1 MEKFSS
7 KELAEICKEAVSEIA
22 ENGFLEKALTEKQRE
37 ILRKIKE
44 SHKDGIWLE
53 KKKDP
58 RTQLLEFLIYS
69 NISKSYFISSSLFC
83 FSLSNSLIFW

>member
-7 KELAEICKEAVSEIA
+7 KELVEICKEAVSEIA
-22 ENGFLEKALTEKQRE
+22 ENGFLEKALTERQRE

-53 KKKDP
+53 KAAWKSAFFIIKSNYI
-58 RTQLLEFLIYS
+58 RIERRFLW
-69 NISKSYFISSSLFC
+69 KF
-83 FSLSNSLIFW
+83 

>member
-44 SHKDGIWLE
+44 SHKDGI
-53 KKKDP
+53 
-58 RTQLLEFLIYS
+58 
-69 NISKSYFISSSLFC
+69 
-83 FSLSNSLIFW
+83 